1 MASGLSR
8 WMGKEEDVK
17 VEKEGGGD
25 SSRIYDLSEF
35 WWKRK
40 SGGNLYQQVSMN
52 DRLEKKRWMMREWKN
67 LIHFIF
73 E

>member
-1 MASGLSR
+1 MVSLVGWVRRMPR
-8 WMGKEEDVK
+8 WRKKEEAIHR
-17 VEKEGGGD
+17 G
-25 SSRIYDLSEF
+25 IYDLSELR
-35 WWKRK
+35 WKRK